1 MKDVKRGQ
9 EARLAVAFPTVV
21 DVDARDMVATKALKV
36 ELSTVKPMEVAVDV
50 SFSDAP
56 KALKAVLTSV

>member
-1 MKDVKRGQ
+1 M
-9 EARLAVAFPTVV
+9 
-21 DVDARDMVATKALKV
+21 DVDARDMVATRELKA
-36 ELSTVKPMEVAVDV
+36 ELSTVKPTEVAEDV

>member
-1 MKDVKRGQ
+1 MKDVKRAQ

-36 ELSTVKPMEVAVDV
+36 ELSTVKLTEVAEDV